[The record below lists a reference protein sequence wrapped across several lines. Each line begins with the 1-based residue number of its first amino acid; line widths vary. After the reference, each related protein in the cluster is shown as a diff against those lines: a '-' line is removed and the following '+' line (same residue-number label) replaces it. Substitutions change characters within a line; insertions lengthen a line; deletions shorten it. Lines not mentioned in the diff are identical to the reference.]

1 MPGVALRYGRPAL
14 APLSGVRVADF
25 TRIVAGPY
33 CAMILADLGA
43 EVLKIERPGAGDDAR
58 HFGPP
63 FLPGGD
69 SAYFMAFNRSK
80 KSVVLD
86 LASEEGR
93 RDASDLVR
101 TCDVVVENF
110 RRGYMESVGL
120 DHETLSHDHPG
131 LISCSISSY
140 GETGPYRDHGGY
152 DVMVSA
158 LGGMMSING
167 TPDQPPAK
175 TGVAVLDAASGLYA
189 VSGILAALRERD
201 RTGLGQKVDVSL
213 LGVQL
218 AQLLNAATAWLLA
231 GEVMERQGTAHPSIV
246 PYQAF
251 AAADG
256 WVLVGGANDRLYQ
269 RICGAMGRPD
279 LADDPRF
286 RTNADRV
293 AHREEL
299 LAILSELFLQQ
310 PVSEWVARLNEA
322 GVPVA
327 PVNRIDQVFEDPQ
340 VRHLGQ
346 VQEVQHPA
354 AGLLRLVGSPLHLSR
369 TPVEP
374 PAPPPCLG
382 QHTEEVLSEVRAR
395 RQADADRG

>member
-1 MPGVALRYGRPAL
+1 M

-43 EVLKIERPGAGDDAR
+43 EVLKIERPGSGDDAR
-58 HFGPP
+58 QFGPP

-69 SAYFMAFNRSK
+69 SAYFMTFNRGK

-86 LASEEGR
+86 LATDEGR
-93 RDASDLVR
+93 GDARDLVR

-120 DHETLSHDHPG
+120 DHETLSRDQPG

-158 LGGMMSING
+158 LGGMMSITG

-269 RICGAMGRPD
+269 RICRAMGRPD

-299 LAILSELFLQQ
+299 LTILSELFLQQ
-310 PVSEWVARLNEA
+310 PVSEWVARLNGA

-354 AGLLRLVGSPLHLSR
+354 AGLLRLVGSPLQLSR

>member
-1 MPGVALRYGRPAL
+1 MP
-14 APLSGVRVADF
+14 PLSGVRVADF

-43 EVLKIERPGAGDDAR
+43 EVLKIERPGSGDDAR
-58 HFGPP
+58 QFGPP

-69 SAYFMAFNRSK
+69 SAYFMTFNRGK

-86 LASEEGR
+86 LATDEGR
-93 RDASDLVR
+93 GDARDLVR

-120 DHETLSHDHPG
+120 DHETLSRDQPG

-158 LGGMMSING
+158 LGGMMSITG

-269 RICGAMGRPD
+269 RICRAMGRPD

-299 LAILSELFLQQ
+299 LTILSELFLQQ
-310 PVSEWVARLNEA
+310 PVSEWVARLNGA

-354 AGLLRLVGSPLHLSR
+354 AGLLRLVGSPLQLSR

>member
-1 MPGVALRYGRPAL
+1 
-14 APLSGVRVADF
+14 
-25 TRIVAGPY
+25 
-33 CAMILADLGA
+33 MILADLGA
-43 EVLKIERPGAGDDAR
+43 EVLKIERPGSGDDAR
-58 HFGPP
+58 QFGPP

-69 SAYFMAFNRSK
+69 SAYFMTFNRGK

-86 LASEEGR
+86 LATDEGR
-93 RDASDLVR
+93 GDARDLVR

-120 DHETLSHDHPG
+120 DHETLSRDQPG

-269 RICGAMGRPD
+269 RICRATGRPD

-299 LAILSELFLQQ
+299 LTILSELFLQQ

-327 PVNRIDQVFEDPQ
+327 PVNRIDQVFADPQ

-346 VQEVQHPA
+346 VQEVQHPV

>member
-1 MPGVALRYGRPAL
+1 M

-33 CAMILADLGA
+33 CTMILADLGA

-58 HFGPP
+58 QFGPP

-69 SAYFMAFNRSK
+69 SAYFMTFNRGK

-86 LASEEGR
+86 LATEEGR
-93 RDASDLVR
+93 RDARELVR

-120 DHETLSHDHPG
+120 DHETLARDQPG
-131 LISCSISSY
+131 LVSCSISSY

-167 TPDQPPAK
+167 TPGQPPAK

-189 VSGILAALRERD
+189 VCGILAALRERD

-256 WVLVGGANDRLYQ
+256 WILVGGANDRLYQ
-269 RICGAMGRPD
+269 RICGAVGRPD

-286 RTNADRV
+286 RTNPDRV

-299 LAILSELFLQQ
+299 LTILSELFLQQ
-310 PVSEWVARLNEA
+310 PVAEWVARLTDA

-346 VQEVQHPA
+346 VEDVEHPA
-354 AGLLRLVGSPLHLSR
+354 AGPLRLVGSPLHLSR

-374 PAPPPCLG
+374 PTPPPCLG
-382 QHTEEVLSEVRAR
+382 QHTEEVLAEVHRR
-395 RQADADRG
+395 RQADADRS

>member
-1 MPGVALRYGRPAL
+1 M

-43 EVLKIERPGAGDDAR
+43 EVLKIERPGSGDDAR
-58 HFGPP
+58 QFGPP

-69 SAYFMAFNRSK
+69 SAYFMTFNRSK

-86 LASEEGR
+86 LATEEGR
-93 RDASDLVR
+93 RDARDLVR

-120 DHETLSHDHPG
+120 DHETLARDQPG

-167 TPDQPPAK
+167 TPEQPPAK

-189 VSGILAALRERD
+189 VCGILSALRERD

-269 RICGAMGRPD
+269 RVCGAVGRPD
-279 LADDPRF
+279 LAEDPRF
-286 RTNADRV
+286 RTNPDRV

-299 LAILSELFLQQ
+299 LAILSDLFLQQ
-310 PVSEWVARLNEA
+310 PVAEWVARLTDA

-340 VRHLGQ
+340 VQHLGQ
-346 VQEVQHPA
+346 VQEVEHPA

-374 PAPPPCLG
+374 PTPPPCLG
-382 QHTEEVLSEVRAR
+382 QHTEEVLSDVHR
-395 RQADADRG
+395 RREADADRG